1 MRVFLIL
8 AILLGFPVL
17 EIFTLVRLADVVGW
31 WLLPWLLFAALA
43 GWGLLREAGFAAPA
57 RLLLALRSGQ
67 SLGAS
72 LWFGLMPFVAGILLI
87 FPGVIS
93 DVIALLLLLFS
104 QPIRNKTPHPPE
116 DGVIEGEWR
125 KVEERRERIELE
137 ARD

>member
-1 MRVFLIL
+1 MRGFLLL

-31 WLLPWLLFAALA
+31 WLLPWLLLAALV
-43 GWGLLREAGFAAPA
+43 GWLLLRDAGFAAPA
-57 RLLLALRSGQ
+57 RLLAALQSGQ

-72 LWFGLMPFVAGILLI
+72 LWYGFVPLIAGILLI

-93 DVIALLLLLFS
+93 DAIALVLLLLS
-104 QPIRNKTPHPPE
+104 PPTRRKAPPPQE

-125 KVEERRERIELE
+125 KMDERRDRLE
-137 ARD
+137 

>member
-17 EIFTLVRLADVVGW
+17 EIFTLMRLADVVGW
-31 WLLPWLLFAALA
+31 WLLLWLLFAALA

-72 LWFGLMPFVAGILLI
+72 LWFGLAPFVVGILLI

-93 DVIALLLLLFS
+93 DVIALLLLLLS
-104 QPIRNKTPHPPE
+104 QPIRNNARPSPE
-116 DGVIEGEWR
+116 DGVIEGEWH
-125 KVEERRERIELE
+125 KVEERRDRLE
-137 ARD
+137 